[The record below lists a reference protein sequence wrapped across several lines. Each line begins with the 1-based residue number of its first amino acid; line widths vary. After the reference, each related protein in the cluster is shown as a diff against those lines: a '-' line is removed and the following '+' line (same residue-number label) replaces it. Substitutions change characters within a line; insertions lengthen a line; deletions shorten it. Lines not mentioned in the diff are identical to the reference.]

1 MNEKAPDD
9 VLVSSLQ
16 SLADSVREELTA
28 ESKRIL
34 ANWEQLKESYAG
46 DELVTK
52 VRDKEI
58 RTILR
63 TVSLVWTKNTESV
76 ASEI

>member
-1 MNEKAPDD
+1 MKKLPTMYC
-9 VLVSSLQ
+9 SSLQ
-16 SLADSVREELTA
+16 SLADSVREELTS

-58 RTILR
+58 RTILAYSKSR
-63 TVSLVWTKNTESV
+63 WAKNTESV